1 MGARILNAR
10 NPNPF
15 ETRTFK
21 SSVFERSRLFKIQ
34 TMASLGR
41 FTYKEKKYPGKGK
54 WVKIPLLPENVTQNP

>member
-15 ETRTFK
+15 ANRTFK
-21 SSVFERSRLFKIQ
+21 SSVFERSRPFKIL

-41 FTYKEKKYPGKGK
+41 FTYKENKFIY
-54 WVKIPLLPENVTQNP
+54 VTDGMFA